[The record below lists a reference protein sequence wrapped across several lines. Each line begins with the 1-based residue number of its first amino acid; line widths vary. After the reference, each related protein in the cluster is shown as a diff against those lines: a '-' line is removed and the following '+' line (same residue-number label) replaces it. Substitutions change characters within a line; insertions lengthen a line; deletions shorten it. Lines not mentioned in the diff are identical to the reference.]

1 MMQIMLLVI
10 FIAGAVYFTLETYSA
25 NAYGVTAGLE
35 AAAFGAVTISP
46 VLYIITVIMLY
57 KNKQ

>member
-1 MMQIMLLVI
+1 MIDSNVHFQ
-10 FIAGAVYFTLETYSA
+10 YH
-25 NAYGVTAGLE
+25 GVTAGLE